1 MPVHT
6 NEDLPSPFGDPG
18 SIFSDSELRE
28 TAYEVLMCACRGSGP
43 KPLTFVSQSERGDP
57 DRAPAAA
64 TASLNRSLT
73 SAAKSKV
80 KKALGLKSES
90 ESELEPES
98 SNTSEEDGNSSGRRA
113 VTTGE
118 LMRVQLRISEQI
130 DSRIRRALLRIGAGQ
145 TVSQLQN
152 FWVILT
158 QQNATAIG
166 RRVDLVVLPLE
177 LIQQFNS
184 SDFPTQQE
192 YEAWVRR
199 NLKVLESGLLLYPNL
214 PLDKADTSAQHL
226 RRIIRGALENPM
238 SIGKSPE
245 SMQTLQTVVL
255 SLACRSSDGSVLDS
269 CHWADG
275 FPLNLWIYQ
284 TLLETCFDIH
294 KNTAVIEEV
303 DEVLQLT
310 KKTWAI
316 LGINE
321 TLHNNCFSW
330 VLFHRY
336 VTTGEVENDLLF
348 ASSNL
353 LEQVDK
359 DTNATK
365 HPFYSKTLSSALSLM
380 LSWAEQRL
388 LTYHDTFH
396 KDNIESLGNLVS
408 VAALSAKILAKDISH
423 EHNQKMKQTDVAY
436 TRVEN
441 YIRSSLREL
450 EKVNPSKHV
459 SGRQNRAFASLSVL
473 ARQISE
479 LAHLEKTVFSPKLKR
494 WHPLAAGVAVATL
507 HVSYG
512 NVLKQYIKGITELT
526 PNAIQV
532 LMASIKLEKD
542 LVQIAV
548 EDSVDSEDGGKFII
562 KEMQPYE
569 AETVILNLVK
579 SWIKIRVDRL
589 GEWADANLE
598 KEVWSAEANEEC
610 FAPSA
615 VEVLRIINETL
626 EAFFLLPIP
635 MHIVLLHEL
644 ISGLDKSLQEY
655 ILKAKSGIGNRNT
668 FIPAMPA
675 LTRCSTKSKFHGVF
689 RVKEKSLVT
698 QRRKAHVGTTNR
710 DNSFNI
716 PQLCAQINTM
726 QRICIELGALE
737 KRIVADISS
746 SRSAT
751 DHDIENEVSLKFK
764 LSPVAAAES
773 THQLC
778 ESIAYKL
785 IFHDLSHVLLDG
797 LYVGEVSSTRIDHFL
812 QELEQYLEILSS
824 TVHER
829 VRTRVIVKVMQASFD
844 GFLFVLLAGGPSRA
858 FSLQDSTIIEEDFK
872 SLTDLFWSKGDG
884 LPADLIEKH
893 SMTARAVLPLFHT
906 DTEHI
911 IQQLSQLTME
921 TYGPSAKPRLPL
933 PPTADQWSP
942 REPYTLLKVLCYRND
957 EAAAKFLK
965 KKYKLPKKLKIIK

>member
-1 MPVHT
+1 MPVHQ
-6 NEDLPSPFGDPG
+6 NEDLPSPFGDPS

-28 TAYEVLMCACRGSGP
+28 TAYEVLMCACRSSGP
-43 KPLTFVSQSERGDP
+43 KPLTFVSQSERGDR
-57 DRAPAAA
+57 DHAPAAAA

-90 ESELEPES
+90 PP
-98 SNTSEEDGNSSGRRA
+98 NTSEEDGKSSGRRA

-130 DSRIRRALLRIGAGQ
+130 DSRIRRALLRIVAGQ
-145 TVSQLQN
+145 L
-152 FWVILT
+152 
-158 QQNATAIG
+158 G

-184 SDFPTQQE
+184 SDFPTQHE
-192 YEAWVRR
+192 YEAWLRR

-214 PLDKADTSAQHL
+214 PLDKADSSAQHL

-238 SIGKSPE
+238 NIGKSTE
-245 SMQTLQTVVL
+245 SMQTLRTVVL
-255 SLACRSSDGSVLDS
+255 SLACRSSDGSVPES

-284 TLLETCFDIH
+284 TLLEACFDIH
-294 KNTAVIEEV
+294 ENTAVIEEV
-303 DEVLQLT
+303 DEVLELA
-310 KKTWAI
+310 KKTWVI

-321 TLHNNCFSW
+321 TQHNNCFSW

-353 LEQVDK
+353 LEEVDK
-359 DTNATK
+359 DTKATK
-365 HPFYSKTLSSALSLM
+365 DLFDSKTLSSALSLM

-396 KDNIESLGNLVS
+396 NDNIESLGNLVS

-423 EHNQKMKQTDVAY
+423 EHNRKMKETDVAC
-436 TRVEN
+436 T
-441 YIRSSLREL
+441 REL
-450 EKVNPSKHV
+450 EKLNPSKHV
-459 SGRQNRAFASLSVL
+459 SRKQNKAFPSLSVL
-473 ARQISE
+473 ARQTSE
-479 LAHLEKTVFSPKLKR
+479 LAYTEKKVFSPKLKR

-507 HVSYG
+507 HACYG
-512 NVLKQYIKGITELT
+512 NVLKQYIKGIAELT

-532 LMASIKLEKD
+532 LMASVKLEKD

-548 EDSVDSEDGGKFII
+548 EDSVDSEDGGKSII
-562 KEMQPYE
+562 REMQPYE
-569 AETVILNLVK
+569 AETVIANLVK

-589 GEWADANLE
+589 GEWADKNLQ
-598 KEVWSAEANEEC
+598 KEVWSPEANKEC
-610 FAPSA
+610 IAPSA
-615 VEVLRIINETL
+615 VEVLRIIDETL

-635 MHIVLLHEL
+635 MHRVLLPEL
-644 ISGLDKSLQEY
+644 TSGVDKSLQQY
-655 ILKAKSGIGNRNT
+655 ILNTKSGIGNRNT
-668 FIPAMPA
+668 FIPAMPE

-689 RVKEKSLVT
+689 WVKEKSQVT
-698 QRRKAHVGTTNR
+698 QRRKAHVGTPNG
-710 DNSFNI
+710 DDLFDI
-716 PQLCAQINTM
+716 PQLCVQVNTM
-726 QRICIELGALE
+726 QRIRIELGALE
-737 KRIVADISS
+737 KRIVAILSS
-746 SRSAT
+746 SKSAT
-751 DHDIENEVSLKFK
+751 DHDTENEVSLKFK
-764 LSPVAAAES
+764 LSPAAAAENI
-773 THQLC
+773 HQLC
-778 ESIAYKL
+778 ECIAYKL
-785 IFHDLSHVLLDG
+785 IFHDLSHALWDG

-812 QELEQYLEILSS
+812 QELEQYLEIISS
-824 TVHER
+824 IVHDR
-829 VRTRVIVKVMQASFD
+829 VRTRVIVQVMQASFD

-858 FSLQDSTIIEEDFK
+858 FSLQDSIIIEEDFK
-872 SLTDLFWSKGDG
+872 SLTDLFWSKGDR
-884 LPADLIEKH
+884 LPADLIEKQ
-893 SMTARAVLPLFHT
+893 STTARAVLPLFHT

-911 IQQLSQLTME
+911 IQQLSQLTRE
-921 TYGPSAKPRLPL
+921 IYGSSAKSRLPL
-933 PPTADQWSP
+933 PPTADHWSP

-965 KKYKLPKKLKIIK
+965 KNYNLPKKLTINK

>member
-43 KPLTFVSQSERGDP
+43 KP
-57 DRAPAAA
+57 
-64 TASLNRSLT
+64 
-73 SAAKSKV
+73 KV

-145 TVSQLQN
+145 
-152 FWVILT
+152 
-158 QQNATAIG
+158 IG

-441 YIRSSLREL
+441 YIRSSLRVAFSQEL